1 MKKTL
6 LLSILFQILLF
17 STTKAQSNPFI
28 TRWDLSKSTG
38 SGSTQISFG
47 VATSGTVSYSWQE
60 VAPGTASGS
69 GTFSGSTV
77 TITGLPVDKMID
89 LSITPINF
97 RRIIIANG
105 IDKARLIDVKQWGSV
120 TWTSMA
126 EAFQGCSNLNILATD
141 IPNLTGVTSMY
152 SMLRQCNKLNGPS
165 NINAWN
171 VSNVTSM
178 SNMFESA
185 KTFNQYIGDWDV
197 SKVTNMYE
205 MFYDARAFNQNIG
218 NWNVSNVIYINEM
231 FTFAST
237 FNQDISNW
245 NVSNVQYMSGMFAY
259 DYAFN
264 QNIGGW
270 NVAKVK
276 DMYGMFLDARNFNQD
291 IGNWN
296 VSNVIDM
303 HIMFWGASAFN
314 QNISSWNISNVID
327 INTMFLNASAFNQNL
342 AAWGIK
348 LNANVDLF
356 SFLNNCG
363 MSTINYDATLVG
375 FNASTVINRN
385 LGASGRTYC
394 ASTTERANLTLPVVS
409 GGKGWIITG
418 DVLCAPTALAQSHCQ
433 GKTIADLVANG
444 IAIKWY
450 VVATGGT
457 VLASTDALTSTTYYA
472 TQTVNGV
479 ESSRVA
485 VNVTAKPLTTPSLN
499 ISPATLCEG
508 ATQTITSTSTNGG
521 ISPSY
526 NWTKNSVALETTQN
540 INVSNAIIGDVY
552 TLTMT
557 PSADACANTP
567 IRTAS
572 LTVGTGCISII
583 TSITSGNWEDI
594 STWNFNRIPTAADI
608 VIIDNNHNVIINT
621 NNANAK
627 KVETRNNAKVI
638 YNNAT
643 TLKLGF

>member
-1 MKKTL
+1 
-6 LLSILFQILLF
+6 
-17 STTKAQSNPFI
+17 
-28 TRWDLSKSTG
+28 
-38 SGSTQISFG
+38 
-47 VATSGTVSYSWQE
+47 
-60 VAPGTASGS
+60 
-69 GTFSGSTV
+69 
-77 TITGLPVDKMID
+77 
-89 LSITPINF
+89 
-97 RRIIIANG
+97 
-105 IDKARLIDVKQWGSV
+105 
-120 TWTSMA
+120 
-126 EAFQGCSNLNILATD
+126 
-141 IPNLTGVTSMY
+141 
-152 SMLRQCNKLNGPS
+152 MLRQCNKLNGPS

-218 NWNVSNVIYINEM
+218 NWNVSNVIYIHEM

-296 VSNVIDM
+296 VSNVTDM

-327 INTMFLNASAFNQNL
+327 MNTMFLNASAFNQNL

-348 LNANVDLF
+348 LNTNVDLF

-375 FNASTVINRN
+375 FNASTITNRN

-409 GGKGWIITG
+409 GGKGWTITG
-418 DVLCAPTALAQSHCQ
+418 DNLCAPTATAQSHCQ
-433 GKTIADLVANG
+433 GKTVLDLVATG
-444 IAIKWY
+444 TTIKWY
-450 VVATGGT
+450 NVATGGMA
-457 VLASTDALTSTTYYA
+457 LASTITLATGTYYA
-472 TQTVNGV
+472 SQTVNV
-479 ESSRVA
+479 IESLRTTVSVT
-485 VNVTAKPLTTPSLN
+485 VNPTTTPLLSIN
-499 ISPATLCEG
+499 PTIVCEG
-508 ATQTITSTSTNGG
+508 ATQVVTSTPINGG
-521 ISPSY
+521 ILPSY
-526 NWTKNSVALETTQN
+526 SWTK
-540 INVSNAIIGDVY
+540 II
-552 TLTMT
+552 
-557 PSADACANTP
+557 
-567 IRTAS
+567 S
-572 LTVGTGCISII
+572 LSQQRKI
-583 TSITSGNWEDI
+583 
-594 STWNFNRIPTAADI
+594 
-608 VIIDNNHNVIINT
+608 
-621 NNANAK
+621 
-627 KVETRNNAKVI
+627 
-638 YNNAT
+638 
-643 TLKLGF
+643 